1 MWGDTMKICFIADI
15 HLPYKSDAVQYRA
28 LEYLCSCALKNGAE
42 LFIAAGDYTANGD
55 TAAAER
61 FIGTLKSTGLP
72 YLISTGNSD
81 IRTQSTAK
89 TLMSL
94 ASPCFNSFEGCGII
108 TLNDC
113 DGHLSAGAKAALE
126 LADEHSLI
134 VMHHPPEN
142 LARDDRMMFE
152 NFLGT
157 HPHNHIFFAH
167 IHKSFSDG
175 RLHSLPCADPDKAI
189 GEEPGVLIFDTAD
202 CSEQTLHFPCPMP
215 GNFRENIGIT
225 CYHPIAD
232 LDFARKNRIL
242 YAELRFTRDLCAGA
256 ELKNAV
262 DSWRCAGAKGLS
274 VHAPDILFD
283 GDGGIKNADEWSA
296 FTNFV
301 NLLPA
306 DRITVHVPCCS
317 VESYSDEVLHNNLKK
332 FINIQFSRLHPSCII
347 GVENMHM
354 TARDR
359 PDSTRRFGYLPE
371 ECREF
376 KELCASLTA
385 HKVGYN
391 IDIGHARNNAPF
403 SEKYTLG
410 AWYAELGKNAVGYHI
425 HQVRSGSAGFENHTP
440 FTKPYGALISL
451 ASFFSEYACGNLANA
466 PVILEIRNN
475 GHIQSLEALF
485 GGIVTD

>member
-1 MWGDTMKICFIADI
+1 MKICFIADI

-28 LEYLCSCALKNGAE
+28 LEFLCSSALKNKAE
-42 LFIAAGDYTANGD
+42 LFIAAGDFTANGD

-61 FIGTLKSTGLP
+61 FIGTLESTGLP

-81 IRTQSTAK
+81 IRSDCTAEK
-89 TLMSL
+89 IMSL

-113 DGHLSAGAKAALE
+113 SGHLSESAKAALGR
-126 LADEHSLI
+126 ADEHSLI

-142 LARDDRMMFE
+142 LAPDDRALFE
-152 NFLGT
+152 AFLGT
-157 HPHNHIFFAH
+157 HPHNHVFFAH
-167 IHKSFSDG
+167 IHKSFTEG

-189 GEEPGVLIFDTAD
+189 GEEPGVLIFDT
-202 CSEQTLHFPCPMP
+202 CTGSEQTLHFPCPMP
-215 GNFRENIGIT
+215 DNFRENIGIT
-225 CYHPIAD
+225 CFNPIAD
-232 LDFARKNRIL
+232 LDFARKNKIL
-242 YAELRFTRDLCAGA
+242 FAELRFSRELCGSA

-262 DSWRCAGAKGLS
+262 DSWRGAGAKGLS

-283 GDGGIKNADEWSA
+283 SDGGIKNADEWEA
-296 FTNFV
+296 LTDLV
-301 NLLPA
+301 NRLHA
-306 DRITVHVPCCS
+306 DRITVHTPRCS
-317 VESYSDEVLHNNLKK
+317 VEDYGSARLHNNLKK
-332 FINIQFSRLHPSCII
+332 FINIQFSKLHLGCII

-354 TARDR
+354 TARDI
-359 PDSTRRFGYLPE
+359 PDRTRRFGYLPE

-376 KELCASLTA
+376 AELCKSVTR
-385 HKVGYN
+385 HKTGFN
-391 IDIGHARNNAPF
+391 LDIGHARNNAPF

-425 HQVRSGSAGFENHTP
+425 HQVRSGTGGFENHTA
-440 FTKPYGALISL
+440 FTEPYGALISL
-451 ASFFSEYACGNLANA
+451 ASFFSEYECKNLANA

-485 GGIVTD
+485 GGNFAD